1 MEEELTTRE
10 MRPEERR
17 LLKDFLYEA
26 VFVPEGAEKTTSPVL
41 PAKNQARTGKTRR
54 TWQVLWVIYVIWI
67 CFPCC
72 RL

>member
-26 VFVPEGAEKTTSPVL
+26 VFVPEGAGKTTSPLL
-41 PAKNQARTGKTRR
+41 PAKKSGPHGENPADLAGIMGD
-54 TWQVLWVIYVIWI
+54 LCYLDL
-67 CFPCC
+67 FS
-72 RL
+72 LL